1 MKKRLILL
9 IGFVF
14 IMCGC
19 TANVDI
25 NITHDGIE
33 EKVSI
38 TALEDGI
45 YTKEQ
50 IKEGFRK
57 NVPVFY
63 DVIVAD
69 TEADIPK
76 NGVTYY
82 VMNQQDLG
90 TGYNTT
96 YSYKFPMGQYSNSTA
111 VKSAFRSFQL
121 KGYSKPVS
129 SKLPE
134 EKRKITISS
143 DITGLKVFNT
153 YPKLENVNI
162 NIRTDYKVLE
172 SNADSEKDGI
182 FEMDKIFTNENGIYT
197 WNFTSSNKKGIYMVL
212 DNTLEDGEA
221 GDPEGV
227 NGKKSEK
234 EKSFFDEHPIL
245 TGVIAIGVFLF
256 AALILSKIKK

>member
-14 IMCGC
+14 ILCGC

-25 NITHDGIE
+25 NITHEGIE

-38 TALEDGI
+38 TALEDGV

-50 IKEGFRK
+50 IKDGFRK

-153 YPKLENVNI
+153 YPKLENVTI

-182 FEMDKIFTNENGIYT
+182 YT
-197 WNFTSSNKKGIYMVL
+197 WNFTSSTKKGIYMVL

-221 GDPEGV
+221 GDPEGE